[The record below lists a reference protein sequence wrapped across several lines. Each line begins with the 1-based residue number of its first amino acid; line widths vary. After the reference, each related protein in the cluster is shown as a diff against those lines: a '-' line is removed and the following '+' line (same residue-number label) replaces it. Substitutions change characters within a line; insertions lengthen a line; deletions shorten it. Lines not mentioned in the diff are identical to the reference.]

1 VRRMLAYPGVT
12 FLLALLVVPAAAAG
26 PAPPQTPPDEL
37 AITMPGSPIGA
48 GWFFVYGYQEVP
60 AVIYLPTLRELGG
73 GVTKV
78 YLFWDQIEPKQ
89 GQYNWSAVDAFVN
102 QLQSPE
108 EGLIALFS
116 SSEWATR
123 QPAALLPP
131 SPAKN
136 LDDYYRFVYDLVK
149 HCKGKVRYWQNDSEP
164 NNPVYWSGTK
174 EEFVAQLRA
183 FYEAVKD
190 ADPSAVVVCGGYDG
204 LFIPPGVP
212 PFPNQEAGLTFFD
225 YVLREGRDAFDVFD
239 LRLYIDP
246 YTIPGRVEYIRQK
259 MRALGYDKPII
270 STEYGGPNLFEFPEN
285 LQYVSLVMSWSQ
297 AVAEGDEKGRPA
309 NPIAQ
314 LYAKMDTLAPQTQM
328 FMLGCPPELDA
339 KYQRIQSRSLVMRNL
354 LAFSA
359 GVQKTLY
366 WDFLAAHG
374 ARDDLMTLM
383 YGKIGLVGY
392 ADGNLT
398 KSSVTGE
405 AFQRMAK
412 ALHGVRQVTRM
423 AVPDR
428 PSIYLFRVD
437 RGARGPLYVVWE
449 RRDAFSGE
457 DSPAVPFGFPW
468 RFAKASAVDA
478 LGAAVPVQVK
488 DGRLSLPV
496 SLTPIY
502 VEPGS

>member
-1 VRRMLAYPGVT
+1 VKSLLP
-12 FLLALLVVPAAAAG
+12 FLMVALLLVPLLTPAVAAG
-26 PAPPQTPPDEL
+26 EPPASDL

-48 GWFFVYGYQEVP
+48 GWFFIYGYQQVP
-60 AVIYLPTLRELGG
+60 AVTYLPALRELGG

-78 YLFWDQIEPKQ
+78 YLFWNQIEPEQ
-89 GQYNWSAVDAFVN
+89 GQYDWAAVDAFVN

-123 QPAALLPP
+123 QTAALLPP

-136 LDDYYRFVYDLVK
+136 LDDYYRFVHDLVK

-164 NNPVYWSGTK
+164 NNPIYWAGTK
-174 EEFVAQLRA
+174 EEFVTQLKV
-183 FYEAVKD
+183 FHKAVKD
-190 ADPSAVVVCGGYDG
+190 ADPSAVVVAGGYDG
-204 LFIPPGVP
+204 LFSPPGMP
-212 PFPNQEAGLTFFD
+212 PFPNQEAGLAFFD
-225 YVLREGRDAFDVFD
+225 YVLKEGRDAFDVFD

-246 YTIPGRVEYIRQK
+246 YTIPGRVEYIRRQ

-285 LQYVSLVMSWSQ
+285 LQYVPLVMSWSQ
-297 AVAEGDEKGRPA
+297 AIAKGDEQGQPA

-314 LYAKMDTLAPQTQM
+314 LYEKMSTLAPQTQM

-366 WDFLAAHG
+366 WQFLGAHG
-374 ARDDLMTLM
+374 DRDDIMTLM

-392 ADGNLT
+392 ADGKLT
-398 KSSVTGE
+398 KPSVTGE

-412 ALHGVRQVTRM
+412 ALHGVRQVTRI

-428 PSIYLFRVD
+428 PSIYLFVVD
-437 RGARGPLYVVWE
+437 RGTRGPLYVIWE
-449 RRDAFSGE
+449 QRDAFSGE
-457 DSPAVPFGFPW
+457 DSPAVPFDFPW
-468 RFAKASAVDA
+468 TFAKASAVDA

-488 DGRLSLPV
+488 EGRLSLPV

-502 VEPGS
+502 IEPGR